1 METIEFVRAKRLD
14 QEMDWSPSTRKR
26 KIQKGELA
34 PPTKI
39 GPGISAWTRDYVED
53 FKKRL
58 LRQSEGG
65 TRDEQLAVDS
75 ETGAKA

>member
-1 METIEFVRAKRLD
+1 METIEFVRAKTLD

-26 KIQKGELA
+26 KIQSGELV

-39 GPGISAWTRDYVED
+39 GPGISAWTREYVED

-58 LRQSEGG
+58 LRQSDGEAHA
-65 TRDEQLAVDS
+65 T
-75 ETGAKA
+75 

>member
-1 METIEFVRAKRLD
+1 METIEFVRAKTLD

-26 KIQKGELA
+26 KIQNGELA

-65 TRDEQLAVDS
+65 AHAT
-75 ETGAKA
+75 